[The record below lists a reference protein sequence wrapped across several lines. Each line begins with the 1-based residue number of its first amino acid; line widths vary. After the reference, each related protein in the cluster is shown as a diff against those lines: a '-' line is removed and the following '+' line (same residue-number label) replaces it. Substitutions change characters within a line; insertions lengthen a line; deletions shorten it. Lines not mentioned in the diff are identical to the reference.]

1 MSDGGGLQKK
11 QKKFEQKAAKEA
23 KTSKWARA
31 SLLSKKSSKKGLT
44 RRPLFLVR
52 VESLV
57 CTVEMIGPSRSAG
70 AGRDAL
76 PRVRRCTSRRFF
88 LLLLRTRSCAIG
100 AEAPAHQLNEVF
112 AFLGRAMS
120 DRAEARPYQLN
131 VRRRIAR
138 ERVPTSCKASANQIV
153 ALVRCLTYIESNRLS
168 CRGVPCSAC
177 RSRKRSTPLAD
188 PARSVNKTARLN
200 TGGHLLTRDSSM
212 VPKSLLPL
220 LPSV

>member
-88 LLLLRTRSCAIG
+88 LLLLRTRSYAIG
-100 AEAPAHQLNEVF
+100 AEALSLACFSICTLF
-112 AFLGRAMS
+112 GRATP
-120 DRAEARPYQLN
+120 DRAGARP
-131 VRRRIAR
+131 
-138 ERVPTSCKASANQIV
+138 
-153 ALVRCLTYIESNRLS
+153 
-168 CRGVPCSAC
+168 
-177 RSRKRSTPLAD
+177 
-188 PARSVNKTARLN
+188 
-200 TGGHLLTRDSSM
+200 
-212 VPKSLLPL
+212 
-220 LPSV
+220 